1 METPP
6 DALERT
12 ARAILTSEE
21 AGSRLSKS
29 LIRMIH
35 QADLALAVELRRA
48 HRGSGLPGADDHDE
62 RSLNMIEN
70 KRRLPQDPGMFM
82 KNNVVSH
89 SASNVYEKKTVRG

>member
-29 LIRMIH
+29 LIRMM
-35 QADLALAVELRRA
+35 
-48 HRGSGLPGADDHDE
+48 HRPIP
-62 RSLNMIEN
+62 RS
-70 KRRLPQDPGMFM
+70 
-82 KNNVVSH
+82 
-89 SASNVYEKKTVRG
+89 